1 MLISMQHEFKQKEY
15 VILQIMGQEHS
26 KQVRQH
32 AENHMDCAGVC
43 QISPKQ
49 TE

>member
-1 MLISMQHEFKQKEY
+1 
-15 VILQIMGQEHS
+15 MGQEHS
-26 KQVRQH
+26 RLVKQR

-43 QISPKQ
+43 QISSEQ